1 MKQDHG
7 RSLSGGYLII
17 VPHQGKSGFILK
29 VEGRHMSTGYID
41 TVDELRSLFQA
52 PGGRALRKQLDR
64 LDVHCRR
71 FIELAPF
78 VVMATDNGETMDAS
92 PRGGKPGFVRVVD
105 DMTLWIPDSPGNNRL
120 DSLANIIATGKI
132 GLLFLI
138 PGIDETLR
146 VNGSA
151 RISASDRKLRQ
162 LADEKRTPAV
172 LVEVGVE
179 EAYLHCAKA
188 LMRSNFWSDAARQD
202 RGVLPTMGQML
213 AEQTDLNSPEE
224 TQEQMLARYAKDL

>member
-1 MKQDHG
+1 
-7 RSLSGGYLII
+7 
-17 VPHQGKSGFILK
+17 
-29 VEGRHMSTGYID
+29 MSSEYID
-41 TVDELRSLFQA
+41 DVDQLRSLYKA
-52 PGGRALRKQLDR
+52 PTDRAVRKQLDR

-78 VVMATDNGETMDAS
+78 VVIATGNGENMDAS

-105 DMTLWIPDSPGNNRL
+105 DVTLWISDSPGNNRL
-120 DSLANIIATGKI
+120 DSLANIITTGRV

-151 RISASDRKLRQ
+151 RISASDGKLRL

-188 LMRSNFWSDAARQD
+188 LMRSKLWSDEASQD
-202 RGVLPTMGQML
+202 RGVLPTIGQMIS
-213 AEQTDLNSPEE
+213 EQTGSNSPPES
-224 TQEQMLARYAKDL
+224 QEQMLARYAKDL